1 MMDFADRIRLFNYI
15 KARGKAAQAALK
27 NYNGNKNPTME
38 DFAEEM
44 QMQGKALALMELAM
58 EILNDDWPDRL
69 SAYSDELTVTIEEQ
83 RKGT

>member
-1 MMDFADRIRLFNYI
+1 MMNFADRIQLFNLV